1 MGATVPLMRD
11 ERDAEDARLLEEG
24 DIAGLLASYHDIILG
39 RCIARL
45 RGDVAAEDVAQNV
58 MLRLVAEISR
68 GKRYAVPYRVVV
80 HQVIDWTLKDHF
92 QNQDTS
98 MPLPEGWEPAVES
111 SSESVLSRYYL
122 ADLFASLPRETRKI
136 LELRYIAGLEI
147 EQIAE
152 RLELTRNAVD
162 QALHRGHTKLRE
174 ALTHG

>member
-1 MGATVPLMRD
+1 MRD

-39 RCIARL
+39 RCVARL

-58 MLRLVAEISR
+58 MLRLLAEISR

-80 HQVIDWTLKDHF
+80 HQVIDWTLKEHF

-122 ADLFASLPRETRKI
+122 ADLFASLPRETRKV

-152 RLELTRNAVD
+152 RLGLKRNAVH